1 MTGTIKVAAAQYPI
15 EAVANFAAWQ
25 TKVGRWVEN
34 ATLAGSN
41 LLLFP
46 EYAAMELSAIEP
58 STAGDLKGSLQ
69 TVISAAEA
77 ANAHY
82 RALAM
87 RFGVTILASSMPT
100 MLGNGRVVNRATH
113 FVPDGRS
120 CYQDKNVM
128 TRFEREQWDIS
139 GGDTLRLFR
148 TTLGPIGISICYDV
162 EFPIG
167 SQLLASEGAQLIV
180 APSCTETIRG
190 ATRVHIGARAR
201 ALENQIYTA
210 VAQTVGNALWSP
222 AVDINYG
229 YAAFYATPDKNLP
242 EEGIISL
249 GETQKPTWHYQTL
262 DFELVDQVRADGQV
276 FNFRDQQGIA
286 TKLLYHKVEI
296 KKVQV

>member
-1 MTGTIKVAAAQYPI
+1 MKVRVATAQYPI
-15 EAVANFAAWQ
+15 TQHSSFDAWASHVHEWVAEASAQEA
-25 TKVGRWVEN
+25 K
-34 ATLAGSN
+34 
-41 LLLFP
+41 LLVFP
-46 EYAAMELSAIEP
+46 EYGAMELTSILPANLQ
-58 STAGDLKGSLQ
+58 SSLQ
-69 TVISAAEA
+69 GQVIELSNLQDKFIDVWTTAAQQ
-77 ANAHY
+77 NK
-82 RALAM
+82 
-87 RFGVTILASSMPT
+87 VTIVAPSLPVII
-100 MLGNGRVVNRATH
+100 NGRPVNRAMV
-113 FVPDGRS
+113 FSEKGYVG
-120 CYQDKNVM
+120 YQDKFFM
-128 TRFEREQWDIS
+128 TRFENEEW
-139 GGDTLRLFR
+139 
-148 TTLGPIGISICYDV
+148 GISSGEKVLSIFEAEWGKFGIQICYDV

-210 VAQTVGNALWSP
+210 VSQTVGNALWSP

-262 DFELVDQVRADGQV
+262 DFELLDRVRADGQV

-286 TKLLYHKVEI
+286 TKLLYHKIDI